1 MSKAPFPIQP
11 ELTAIAVMYSNKKMI
26 ADQVAPRIPVGKE
39 IFKYLKHDMAEGFTV
54 PDTKVGRKSAPN
66 QVEFTA
72 TEVTDATQDYG
83 LDDAIPQSDILNAPP
98 NYDPLGKS
106 VLFTSN
112 LIELDRE
119 VRVANTVFNANN
131 YGSSNKV
138 TLSGTDQ
145 ISDPASDP
153 VGLFTDI
160 LDGMVMRGNI
170 MVVGRPAYSQLV
182 RHPDIVS
189 GFNRNAGVKGKATKE
204 YLMELFEL
212 DDILVGEAFVNT
224 ARKGQSATLARAWG
238 KHISFVYRDPTAD
251 NQRGAT
257 FMLTA
262 QFGTRVAGSM
272 PDEDIGLR
280 GGQRVRVGESVK
292 EIICANDLAYFVQN
306 AVA

>member
-26 ADQVAPRIPVGKE
+26 ADQVAPRVPVGKE
-39 IFKYLKHDMAEGFTV
+39 VFKYLKHDMAEGFTV

-66 QVEFTA
+66 RVEFNA
-72 TEVTDATQDYG
+72 SEVTDSTEDFG
-83 LDDAIPQSDILNAPP
+83 LDDPIPQSDILNAPP

-119 VRVANTVFNANN
+119 VRVANKVFNADN
-131 YGSSNKV
+131 YGSNNKM
-138 TLSGTDQ
+138 TLSGSDQ
-145 ISDPASDP
+145 ISDPTSDP
-153 VGLFTDI
+153 IGMFTDV

-189 GFNRNAGVKGKATKE
+189 GFNRNAGTKGKASKE

-224 ARKGQSATLARAWG
+224 ARKGQAANLARAWG
-238 KHISFVYRDPTAD
+238 KHISFVYRDMTAD
-251 NQRGAT
+251 VQRGLT
-257 FMLTA
+257 YMLTP
-262 QFGTRVAGSM
+262 QFGTRVAGSI
-272 PDEDIGLR
+272 PDTNIGLR
-280 GGQRVRVGESVK
+280 GGQVVRVGESVK